1 MAKRRNNG
9 LERDDRG
16 RFLRRVRRRKSKKR
30 RRRKTKKGPKKGRAR
45 RRKRSG
51 KGIRSTIMEFINCGK
66 KGKK

>member
-1 MAKRRNNG
+1 MAKRRNIG

-30 RRRKTKKGPKKGRAR
+30 GRRKTKKGRKKGRGR

-51 KGIRSTIMEFINCGK
+51 KIRSTIMEFIKCGK